1 MYLVVEV
8 GNMIPWPVLSTSLR
22 MEQTE
27 EAMLKNKRKLRKQSF
42 RKTKK
47 TLKNRQLPVIK
58 RSQKAATAK

>member
-47 TLKNRQLPVIK
+47 P
-58 RSQKAATAK
+58 